1 MKPARKLSMI
11 LLLVCAGL
19 LSATATV
26 SAQAH
31 AGAFSN
37 VNMKTSGGFSI
48 ETRADGAY
56 LVLSDDFKTKS
67 APDLKI
73 YLSTLPAGDVN
84 KKNATKDVL
93 LAELRSRKGAQEY
106 KIPAGIDL
114 STIKSV
120 VIYCKEYSVFWA
132 AGDL

>member
-1 MKPARKLSMI
+1 MKPTRKLSWF

-19 LSATATV
+19 LSATPV
-26 SAQAH
+26 FSAPAH
-31 AGAFSN
+31 AGTFSN
-37 VNMKTSGGFSI
+37 VNKKTKGDFSI

-56 LVLSDDFKTKS
+56 LVFSKAFKTKS

-73 YLSTLPAGDVN
+73 YLSTLPAVDVN
-84 KKNATKDVL
+84 KKNATRDVL

-106 KIPAGIDL
+106 KIPADVDL
-114 STIKSV
+114 NSIKSV